1 MCRRVLQNVQVSDT
15 KDDDSSNA
23 VGQNK
28 IKTKWR
34 IVIKYLNKMQAVLLL
49 HNLSLPFG
57 IFIQL
62 KHNIK

>member
-1 MCRRVLQNVQVSDT
+1 VSDT